1 MDYNGWKN
9 KDTWLVNVWYMD
21 SMPEYYAESGQYHVE
36 PDELAESV
44 RYIAEESEA
53 LSRLPAGLLSDFIQT
68 CWAEV
73 DWHELVEGLNESL
86 KELESEYETV

>member
-9 KDTWLVNVWYMD
+9 KETWLVNVWYMD

-53 LSRLPAGLLSDFIQT
+53 LSQLPAGILSDFINT

-73 DWHELVEGLNESL
+73 SWYELAEGLNESL
-86 KELESEYETV
+86 KELESEYENT